1 MTKYFLISGASSG
14 IGRALA
20 EDLALQGHHVFATA
34 PTEVE
39 LQSLVGISERILP
52 FLLDIRSE
60 EHIVQLKESVLQ
72 HTNCLDGLIN
82 NAGIGLG
89 GPVELLDVDGIRDSF
104 NINVFGHITMTQTF
118 LPLIRMS
125 KQGRIVFTGSSAGL
139 FVLPLTSA
147 YSASKFALRAFCD
160 ALRVELKPSSI
171 RVSLIQPGSIQTPI
185 WSKGPFDEVEKHPGI
200 ERYHAALVNGKNMIA
215 QGAKNAIPVNRVTK
229 VMNHALFSKYP
240 RARYVVG
247 LDGWVAFLARFVP
260 AILMDRILGKLLS

>member
-20 EDLALQGHHVFATA
+20 EDLAQHGHHVFATA
-34 PTEVE
+34 PTESE
-39 LQSLVGISERILP
+39 LQTLVGISERITPL
-52 FLLDIRSE
+52 LLDIRSE
-60 EHIVQLKESVLQ
+60 EHIAQLKESVLN
-72 HTNCLDGLIN
+72 HTDYLDGLIN
-82 NAGIGLG
+82 NAGVGLG

-104 NINVFGHITMTQTF
+104 TINVFGHIKMTQTF
-118 LPLIRMS
+118 LPLIRKS

-160 ALRVELKPSSI
+160 ALRVELKPSNI

-185 WSKGPFDEVEKHPGI
+185 WSKGPFDEVEKHPEI
-200 ERYHAALVNGKNMIA
+200 ERYHAAVLNGKNMIA
-215 QGAKNAIPVNRVTK
+215 QGAKNAISVSRVTK

-247 LDGWVAFLARFVP
+247 LDGWVAFFARFVP
-260 AILMDRILGKLLS
+260 AFIMDRILGKLLS